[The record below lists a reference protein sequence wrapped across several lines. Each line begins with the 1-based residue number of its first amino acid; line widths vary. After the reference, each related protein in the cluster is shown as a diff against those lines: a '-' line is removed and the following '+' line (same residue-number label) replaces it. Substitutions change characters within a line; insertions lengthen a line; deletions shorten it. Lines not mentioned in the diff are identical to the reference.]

1 MKTTETPAQV
11 LARLPIARTGP
22 ARAMFARCIAAAER
36 AAAQGW
42 SLRKGSA
49 APSARR
55 RILYLYATPPDG
67 PERRIWSEETN
78 FGNWH
83 APLTGPRL
91 FHLESALDSLIQAS
105 DDDDD
110 DDDACPACNAPC
122 DGPVPPY
129 CTAHDGNYSDFLALN
144 NCD

>member
-1 MKTTETPAQV
+1 MKTIETIQA
-11 LARLPIARTGP
+11 LSRLPIARTAP
-22 ARAMFARCIAAAER
+22 ARAAFIRCQAAAER
-36 AAAQGW
+36 ALARGW

-55 RILYLYATPPDG
+55 RVLHIYATPPDG

-91 FHLESALDSLIQAS
+91 FHLESAIDALFQAAP

-129 CTAHDGNYSDFLALN
+129 CPEHDGNYSAFLALN